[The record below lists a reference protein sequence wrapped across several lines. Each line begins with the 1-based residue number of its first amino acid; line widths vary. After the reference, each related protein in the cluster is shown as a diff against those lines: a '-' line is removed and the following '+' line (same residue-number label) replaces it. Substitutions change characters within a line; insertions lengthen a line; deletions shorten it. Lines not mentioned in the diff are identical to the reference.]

1 MLGCCFLFELT
12 LLTLVKLFNF
22 GLSGP
27 LFHFPFKRRVIMVL
41 NMIICP
47 AFQVLGDLRP
57 AVAVDL
63 MVLEDFVVFFGSPLH
78 LLDVWV
84 QVIVPSTSNYISSDD
99 W

>member
-27 LFHFPFKRRVIMVL
+27 LFHFPFKGRVIMVL

>member
-12 LLTLVKLFNF
+12 LLALVKLFNF

-78 LLDVWV
+78 LLDVWI
-84 QVIVPSTSNYISSDD
+84 QVIVPSTSICISSDY